1 MKPPFPFPR
10 VGGFTMIEL
19 LVVIAILGILTS
31 LVVSAASGLTERGS
45 RTKCLSNMRQIGVAM
60 HLYAGENNARLPA
73 SSHLRAADGS
83 SLSWTNTLSEYLGDE
98 FLGRCPST
106 PNHRAAIT
114 YGWNDFL
121 TDTSGEGVS
130 LLACRTPSAT
140 LAVAELATNQT
151 GEHFHFRGS
160 PRGRV
165 TANQFKSAVNVEC
178 HGNTA
183 NYLFVG
189 GHVENLAWSVVQS
202 RLGKTNNPFL
212 EP

>member
-1 MKPPFPFPR
+1 MKYPIDFPR
-10 VGGFTMIEL
+10 IRGFSIVEL
-19 LVVIAILGILTS
+19 LVVLAVIGILTS
-31 LVVSAASGLTERGS
+31 FVVSAASGLTERGS
-45 RTKCLSNMRQIGVAM
+45 RTKCLSNLRQIGVAM
-60 HLYAGENNARLPA
+60 HLYAGENNGRLPS
-73 SSHLRAADGS
+73 SSHHRAAGGS
-83 SLSWTNTLSEYLGDE
+83 SLSWTNTLSEYLGKD

-121 TDTSGEGVS
+121 TDTNGSGVS
-130 LLACRTPSAT
+130 VLTASTPAAT

-151 GEHFHFRGS
+151 SEHFHFRGS

-178 HGNTA
+178 HGTSA
-183 NYLFVG
+183 NYLFLD
-189 GHVENLAWSVVQS
+189 GHAENLAWSVVQT
-202 RLGKTNNPFL
+202 RLGKTNNLFL

>member
-1 MKPPFPFPR
+1 MTLPIKFPR
-10 VGGFTMIEL
+10 FRGFTMIEL
-19 LVVIAILGILTS
+19 LVVIAVIGILTT
-31 LVVSAASGLTERGS
+31 LAVSAAGGLTERAN
-45 RTKCLSNMRQIGVAM
+45 RTKCLSNLRQIGAAM
-60 HLYAGENNARLPA
+60 HLYAGENNGRVPS
-73 SSHLRAADGS
+73 SSHHRAADGS
-83 SLSWTNTLSEYLGDE
+83 SLSWTNTLSEYLGPE

-121 TDTSGEGVS
+121 TDSTGAGVS
-130 LLACRTPSAT
+130 LAAARTPSAT

-151 GEHFHFRGS
+151 SEHFHFRGS

-178 HGNTA
+178 HADTA
-183 NYLFVG
+183 NYLFLD
-189 GHVENLAWSVVQS
+189 GHAENLAWSVIQN
-202 RLGKTNNPFL
+202 RLGKANNPFL